1 MSRAAPSLAA
11 TLEDYEDAPPPGK
24 TCEYHLLGYDE
35 RRPTTTRVRD
45 FGLRIANSE
54 NKSETRNPKFEIV
67 YDERDYEAFAVQP
80 PIPHSAGSWTSPN
93 SSIPRFF
100 RFAIWKRVAVG
111 LAAAVLAMA
120 LLSLVVSP
128 VLARAASSEGLR
140 VRLSGY
146 SEVQGQVAP
155 QGDVPP
161 VVDVSTAP
169 QPAPQPAP
177 PQDQPPPAPAA
188 GSYEVTAPPSL
199 SVQQI
204 ERVLQQY
211 GSPAVGKGQV
221 MYDLGVRYGIDPAY
235 ALAFFVHESSCGTK
249 GVARFTHS
257 LGNIRW
263 TEGFDNYEGYRKYP
277 NWETGIE
284 DWYKLISNLYI
295 GGWGLRT
302 VDAIIPV
309 YAPWGDNNHPPT
321 YIASVKRMVDSWRG
335 K

>member
-1 MSRAAPSLAA
+1 
-11 TLEDYEDAPPPGK
+11 
-24 TCEYHLLGYDE
+24 
-35 RRPTTTRVRD
+35 
-45 FGLRIANSE
+45 LRISNFE
-54 NKSETRNPKFEIV
+54 NKSQIRNSRFEIV
-67 YDERDYEAFAVQP
+67 REDQDYEAFAVQP
-80 PIPHSAGSWTSPN
+80 PIPHSAFRIPQLSP
-93 SSIPRFF
+93 
-100 RFAIWKRVAVG
+100 WKRVVVG
-111 LAAAVLAMA
+111 LTLA
-120 LLSLVVSP
+120 LLTIVLLGLVVSP
-128 VLARAASSEGLR
+128 VLARAASSESLR

-146 SEVQGQVAP
+146 SEVNAQVAP

-161 VVDVSTAP
+161 VVDVSTEP

-177 PQDQPPPAPAA
+177 PQEQPPPPPAA
-188 GSYEVTAPPSL
+188 GGYEVTAPPSL

-211 GSPAVGKGQV
+211 GSPATGKGQLL
-221 MYDLGVRYGIDPAY
+221 YDTGVRYGIDPAY
-235 ALAFFVHESSCGTK
+235 ALAFFVHESGCGTK

>member
-1 MSRAAPSLAA
+1 MSRAASSLAL
-11 TLEDYEDAPPPGK
+11 TLDDYEDASPPRR
-24 TCEYHLLGYDE
+24 TSEYHLLGHDE
-35 RRPTTTRVRD
+35 RRPASTRLHD
-45 FGLRIANSE
+45 FEFRISNFE
-54 NKSETRNPKFEIV
+54 NKSAIRNSKFEIARE
-67 YDERDYEAFAVQP
+67 ERDYEAIAVQP
-80 PIPHSAGSWTSPN
+80 SIPHSTLR
-93 SSIPRFF
+93 IPQFF
-100 RFAIWKRVAVG
+100 HWKRVVAG
-111 LAAAVLAMA
+111 LAVA
-120 LLSLVVSP
+120 LLAVVLLGLVVSP
-128 VLARAASSEGLR
+128 VLARAASTEGLR
-140 VRLSGY
+140 VRISGY
-146 SEVQGQVAP
+146 SDVQSQVAP
-155 QGDVPP
+155 QGHVPP
-161 VVDVSTAP
+161 VVDVSTEA

-211 GSPAVGKGQV
+211 RSPAAGKGQAI
-221 MYDLGVRYGIDPAY
+221 YDLGVRYGIDPAY

-302 VDAIIPV
+302 IDAIIPV